1 MWKNLNNKVVTFN
14 GAFNAVIYD
23 YIKLQGKNSII
34 PLNLHPWLMSPLLI
48 TNNSED
54 IGWIPNVFI
63 RLVKSQIMACT
74 PGMCGN

>member
-34 PLNLHPWLMSPLLI
+34 PLNLHP
-48 TNNSED
+48 
-54 IGWIPNVFI
+54 
-63 RLVKSQIMACT
+63 
-74 PGMCGN
+74 